1 MPRDFKAQLK
11 RIREAS
17 DDTDVERAAARQ
29 QELDAR
35 RAQREKYDVLRD
47 ALLAAIEEAFESF
60 CEEFEGFQSKSG
72 YQGGNQVLSVS
83 YDEVAMSTG
92 PGAHIDKYLSQLTF
106 NVKALRKSSYFVVT
120 AKTVL
125 RNKEWGVRTW
135 EDKIER
141 AEPEQLVEF
150 AQNEVL
156 RFARRYS
163 RRGTIA
169 RD

>member
-1 MPRDFKAQLK
+1 MPKDFKTQLK

-17 DDTDVERAAARQ
+17 DDTHAESAAARQ
-29 QELDAR
+29 QELDAQLAR
-35 RAQREKYDVLRD
+35 REKYDVLRD
-47 ALLAAIEEAFESF
+47 ALVAAIGEAFKSF
-60 CEEFEGFQSKSG
+60 CGEFEGFESKSG
-72 YQGGNQVLSVS
+72 YQGGTQVLSLS
-83 YDEVAMSTG
+83 YDEVAMSAG
-92 PGAHIDKYLSQLTF
+92 HGARIESYLSRLTF
-106 NVKALRKSSYFVVT
+106 NVKALRKSSYFVVA

-141 AEPEQLVEF
+141 TEPEQLVEF

-163 RRGTIA
+163 RRETITQ
-169 RD
+169 D